1 MRLIGISVR
10 GLLILWLLCLTQ
22 TARAEPFTLTLSGPP
37 AVVSY
42 PLIHLKESGKL
53 AHITNQVEFRLW
65 TNPDQL
71 RAIAMQGKADF
82 MAMPTNVAANLYN
95 RGVPLQ
101 LTNVSVWG
109 ILWMLSRD
117 PQLATLAD
125 FRGKEIAVPFRA
137 DMPDIIFGYLAEQAG
152 MDLRNDVTIRYT
164 ATPADAMQLLI
175 MRKVDHAL
183 LAEPAV
189 SMALRKTRSF
199 PLSVVAPELY
209 RSVNLQQEWGRLFNT
224 QPRLPQAGMV
234 VLGPQLANKPLIQQL
249 EQAYASAWQW
259 CINNPAPCGAQA
271 AKHIDMLTAD
281 AAADAIR
288 HWPHH
293 YANAAQAKPELQ
305 AFLQQLLER
314 QPALVG
320 GKLPNNGFYGQ
331 SGNDQ

>member
-1 MRLIGISVR
+1 MWPTRFPAR
-10 GLLILWLLCLTQ
+10 WLLTLWLGCLALTV
-22 TARAEPFTLTLSGPP
+22 RAESSTLTLSGPP

-53 AHITNQVEFRLW
+53 AHLANNIEFRLW
-65 TNPDQL
+65 SNPDQL
-71 RAIAMQGKADF
+71 RAIAMQGNADF

-109 ILWMLSRD
+109 ILWMISRD
-117 PQLATLAD
+117 PQLTTLAD

-199 PLSVVAPELY
+199 PLSVVAPDLH
-209 RSVNLQQEWGRLFNT
+209 RSVNLQQEWGRLFGT

-234 VLGPQLANKPLIQQL
+234 ILGPRLADKALITQL

-259 CINNPAPCGAQA
+259 CIDHPEPCGAQA
-271 AKHIDMLTAD
+271 ASHIDMLTAD

-288 HWPHH
+288 HWPAH
-293 YANAAQAKPELQ
+293 YASATQAKPELQ
-305 AFLQQLLER
+305 QFLQLLLER

-320 GKLPNNGFYGQ
+320 GKLPDNGFYGQ
-331 SGNDQ
+331 NNNDE